1 MATGSTYP
9 GTLDAYVDK
18 LAGDFLTV
26 ADVNNRSS
34 AIEKLEAGPLRLND
48 GSAAAPAY
56 AFRSSASTG
65 MFYAPGSTTLA
76 VALGGVT
83 VGAWLKTGTAV
94 NYVALTAAPTGTGP
108 TISATGTDSNVSLA
122 LDTKGTG
129 SVVTAVGGSIKTT
142 VDSSGRLLL
151 GTTQVAGSSTGD
163 FIIASQHSLRS
174 VNAAG
179 SSTVQILGVDASD
192 RLLLGGTGVTDIVW
206 GRALVTMGGGAT
218 ATMGSIG
225 GSGPTVLTQNKWM
238 QVRDSANALFWVPTW
253 V

>member
-1 MATGSTYP
+1 M
-9 GTLDAYVDK
+9 
-18 LAGDFLTV
+18 
-26 ADVNNRSS
+26 
-34 AIEKLEAGPLRLND
+34 
-48 GSAAAPAY
+48 
-56 AFRSSASTG
+56 
-65 MFYAPGSTTLA
+65 
-76 VALGGVT
+76 
-83 VGAWLKTGTAV
+83 LKSGTAV
-94 NYVALTAAPTGTGP
+94 NYVALQATPTGSGSG
-108 TISATGTDSNVSLA
+108 ILATGTDTNVSLV
-122 LDTKGTG
+122 LDTKGIG
-129 SVVTAVGGSIKTT
+129 NVVCAVGGSIKTT

-151 GTTQVAGSSTGD
+151 GTTVVTGSSTGD
-163 FIIASQHSLRS
+163 FIIASQHSIRS

-192 RLLLGGTGVTDIVW
+192 RLLLGGSGVTDIVW